1 MLLLIRLRVADY
13 AKWKPVFDERESSRT
28 QHGAKRH
35 WVYRSAGDGNDV
47 TISVEFSTLDQAKAY
62 AGDPG
67 LRDAMGR
74 AGVAG
79 QPEFAYLEEAEDKT
93 Y

>member
-28 QHGAKRH
+28 QHGGKRH
-35 WVYRSAGDGNDV
+35 WINRSADDGNDV
-47 TISVEFSTLDQAKAY
+47 VISVEFPTVDQAKAY
-62 AGDPG
+62 VADPG
-67 LRDAMGR
+67 LREAMGR
-74 AGVAG
+74 AGVSG
-79 QPEFAYLEEAEDKT
+79 QPEFAYLEETEDKT